1 MEADLMITGQQ
12 GLHVEEVSR
21 SFGQIEAVRDVRWSI
36 PPGEIHCLLGPSG
49 SGKSTLL
56 RIISGLERQ
65 HHGAVSVGG
74 ELLSDSSRH
83 HPTETRPVGFVFQD
97 YALFPHL
104 NAVKN
109 VLFGMRAR
117 RTEASRQRARQL
129 LVDVGL
135 ADHFSSMPHTL
146 SGGEQ
151 QRVALAR
158 ALARTPKVMLLDEP
172 FSGLD
177 VQLRSDVRET
187 TLRVLRNS
195 GIATLMV
202 THDPAEALSCAD
214 RVSVMHGGRI
224 VQTDHP
230 FEIYHEPLDDRTART
245 FGLVNLID
253 FEERDGAW
261 MTRFGE
267 WRGSPTEVDRDRS
280 AVLVRPEELELVPS
294 AGERPQF
301 QVIRVILEGATVVYE
316 LSGED
321 QSTIYV
327 RSLST
332 EPGSSADRV
341 GVRFR

>member
-1 MEADLMITGQQ
+1 M
-12 GLHVEEVSR
+12 
-21 SFGQIEAVRDVRWSI
+21 
-36 PPGEIHCLLGPSG
+36 
-49 SGKSTLL
+49 
-56 RIISGLERQ
+56 
-65 HHGAVSVGG
+65 
-74 ELLSDSSRH
+74 
-83 HPTETRPVGFVFQD
+83 FQD

-104 NAVKN
+104 NALKS

-135 ADHFSSMPHTL
+135 ADLFSSMPHTL

-158 ALARTPKVMLLDEP
+158 ALARTPKVMLLDAP

-187 TLRVLRNS
+187 TLRVLRKS
-195 GIATLMV
+195 GIATLMG
-202 THDPAEALSCAD
+202 THDPAEALSCAE
-214 RVSVMHGGRI
+214 RVSVMHGGRS

-267 WRGSPTEVDRDRS
+267 WRGNPTEVDRDRS

-301 QVIRVILEGATVVYE
+301 QVIRVLLEGATVVYE